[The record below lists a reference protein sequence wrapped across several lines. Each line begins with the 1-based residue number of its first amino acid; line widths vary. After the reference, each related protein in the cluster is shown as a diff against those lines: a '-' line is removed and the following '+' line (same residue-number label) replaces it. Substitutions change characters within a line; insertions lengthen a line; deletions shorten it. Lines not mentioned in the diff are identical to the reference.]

1 MQERNSSFNF
11 TLRLIYDFTEIVHSK
26 TFPFI
31 KYWWIS
37 VSSSF
42 PNSLLKSIRYWN
54 LVLLSRNHR
63 LYSTLTLSQ
72 CKSVL
77 WNFSLLYIPE
87 SLSIIGHYSLI
98 SDIIVEI
105 VKMLKTYSCKW
116 FICILLFKIQT
127 FFSIWYL
134 ININE
139 FDALILF

>member
-42 PNSLLKSIRYWN
+42 SNSLLKSIRYWN

-87 SLSIIGHYSLI
+87 ALSIIGHYSLI
-98 SDIIVEI
+98 SDIIAEI

-116 FICILLFKIQT
+116 FIYILLFKIQT

-139 FDALILF
+139 FDTLILF

>member
-42 PNSLLKSIRYWN
+42 SNSLLKSIRYWN

-87 SLSIIGHYSLI
+87 ARSIIGHYSLI

-105 VKMLKTYSCKW
+105 VKMLKTYSSKW

-139 FDALILF
+139 FDTLILF